1 MIKHCYLSMNFQ
13 LLFFVYGVLNYVNS
27 QIN

>member
-13 LLFFVYGVLNYVNS
+13 LLIFVYGVLNYVNS
-27 QIN
+27 QIK